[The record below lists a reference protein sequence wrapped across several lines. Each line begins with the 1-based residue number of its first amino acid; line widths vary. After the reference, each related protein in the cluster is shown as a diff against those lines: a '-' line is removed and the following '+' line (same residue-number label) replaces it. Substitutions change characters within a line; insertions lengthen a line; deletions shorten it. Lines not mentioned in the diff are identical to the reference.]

1 MVLGADASLHLKPFG
16 DQDAHVE
23 KPLGTVGQAGWFPGA
38 ELASWGAGDA
48 FVPAHACQL
57 ANHLTHQRLLL
68 LLLQCYSL
76 TDIKVR
82 IFHSITEDNKHVF
95 PSLNEPSRILAQE
108 TDVRLREFI
117 KTDNI
122 IKRMVLILE
131 MQSWTMYNHKKNGL
145 DLSRTRTH
153 DMHKIH

>member
-1 MVLGADASLHLKPFG
+1 MSRNLWAQLVKQVDSPELNLLPGVPVMHLSQHTLVSLPTISPIIAFCCSCCS
-16 DQDAHVE
+16 V
-23 KPLGTVGQAGWFPGA
+23 A
-38 ELASWGAGDA
+38 E
-48 FVPAHACQL
+48 
-57 ANHLTHQRLLL
+57 
-68 LLLQCYSL
+68 
-76 TDIKVR
+76 IKVR

-117 KTDNI
+117 KTDSI